1 MGKSLGRGLSSILE
15 DNNRYPIINE
25 IDMFSENLNK
35 ELESLTDK
43 IKFKTGLNI
52 SKNNNYIK
60 IFVTSKEDLQ
70 KIKKIFKI

>member
-15 DNNRYPIINE
+15 DNNRCPINE

-70 KIKKIFKI
+70 KIKKIFQI